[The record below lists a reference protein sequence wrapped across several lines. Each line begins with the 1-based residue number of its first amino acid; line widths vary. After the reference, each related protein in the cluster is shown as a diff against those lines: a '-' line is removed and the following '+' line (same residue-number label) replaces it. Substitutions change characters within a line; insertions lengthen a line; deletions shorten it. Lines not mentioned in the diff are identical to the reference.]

1 MSDETPT
8 PNPLIAVIRNII
20 DIPEAEELSDAVISE
35 AIDEATVFVNGVANP
50 ASPLDMKNLA
60 IKNLAALWSFQ
71 SYSDRVHHE
80 AIGSFDENANWNP
93 ILSRAWERDT
103 REKVAA
109 LERRFQMIIDR
120 ISGQVKTIP
129 VFSSIR

>member
-1 MSDETPT
+1 MTVDTIT
-8 PNPLIAVIRNII
+8 IRNII
-20 DIPEAEELSDAVISE
+20 DIPEAEELSDAVIEE
-35 AIDEATVFVNGVANP
+35 AIAEATVFVNGVANP
-50 ASPLDMKNLA
+50 ATPSDMLELA

-71 SYSDRVHHE
+71 SYSDRIHHE
-80 AIGSFDENANWNP
+80 AIGSFDQNANWNP
-93 ILSRAWERDT
+93 ILQKAWERDT

-120 ISGQVKTIP
+120 ISGQVKSIP

>member
-1 MSDETPT
+1 MTVDSIT
-8 PNPLIAVIRNII
+8 IRNII
-20 DIPEAEELSDAVISE
+20 DIPEAEELSDAVIEE
-35 AIDEATVFVNGVANP
+35 AIAEATVFVNGVANP
-50 ASPLDMKNLA
+50 AAPSDMLELA

-71 SYSDRVHHE
+71 SYSDRIHHE
-80 AIGSFDENANWNP
+80 AIGSFDQNASWNP
-93 ILSRAWERDT
+93 ILQKAWERDT

-120 ISGQVKTIP
+120 ISGQVKSIP

>member
-1 MSDETPT
+1 MSDDTPT

>member
-1 MSDETPT
+1 MSDDTPT

-20 DIPEAEELSDAVISE
+20 DIPEVEELSDAVISE

>member
-1 MSDETPT
+1 MTVDSTT
-8 PNPLIAVIRNII
+8 IRNII
-20 DIPEAEELSDAVISE
+20 DIPEAEELSDAVIEE
-35 AIDEATVFVNGVANP
+35 AIAEATVFVNGVANP
-50 ASPLDMKNLA
+50 SAPTDMLELA

-71 SYSDRVHHE
+71 SYSDRIHHE
-80 AIGSFDENANWNP
+80 AIGSFDQNANWSP
-93 ILSRAWERDT
+93 ILQKAWERDT

-120 ISGQVKTIP
+120 ISGQVKSIP